1 MVAPLT
7 IAATGDGAG
16 DAASI
21 TPTAAVRDRCGDA
34 ASITHT
40 AEPDADVV
48 LTYLDILRD
57 LGKQGA
63 EVSSALLEA
72 HTADNP
78 QRRRAALVELHAR
91 LRRMA
96 ATANAALGPAT
107 HPADYDHA

>member
-1 MVAPLT
+1 MSPLT
-7 IAATGDGAG
+7 IAATGDRTA

-21 TPTAAVRDRCGDA
+21 TPTAAIRDRSGDA

-57 LGKQGA
+57 LGNQGA
-63 EVSSALLEA
+63 AVNSALLEA

-107 HPADYDHA
+107 HPTDCDHA

>member
-1 MVAPLT
+1 MAVPLT
-7 IAATGDGAG
+7 AAAGDRTG

-21 TPTAAVRDRCGDA
+21 TLTAAARDRCGDA

-57 LGKQGA
+57 LGNQGA
-63 EVSSALLEA
+63 AVNSALLEA

-78 QRRRAALVELHAR
+78 QRRRAALVELHAG

-107 HPADYDHA
+107 QPAEHSHA